1 MIAYFIGTLLAI
13 IGLVGINFLNLNF
26 YAGIVFCTIGVI
38 LMRFST
44 YVLDSPI
51 EE

>member
-13 IGLVGINFLNLNF
+13 IGFVGINFLNLNF

-38 LMRFST
+38 LMKFGT
-44 YVLDSPI
+44 YVLDSQI
-51 EE
+51 VE

>member
-26 YAGIVFCTIGVI
+26 YAGIVFCTMGVI
-38 LMRFST
+38 LMKFGT
-44 YVLDSPI
+44 YVLDSQI
-51 EE
+51 VE